1 MSLRRYTLRRIISS
15 IATFFVIAT
24 ILFFIFRQVASPVGL
39 HIGEG
44 MSPEQVAR
52 VEESFGIHDPLYVQY
67 FNYLQNIVTADFG
80 QSFYYGGDVGNLVFT
95 RLVNSLFLTI
105 PSIFL
110 AYFFG
115 VLGGVYI
122 GWKRGEIQ
130 ERAGLT
136 TALLFRSTPRFW
148 LGLIL
153 LFFLGGWL
161 FPLTGMVS
169 AGTTYDSWWELF
181 LMPEFYHHLI
191 LPILSMTFYLMGL
204 PLLLMRTS
212 LFEVMNE
219 EFIDIVRAK
228 GATEWSVMYKHGA
241 RNALLPVTTAFG
253 VAIGFSFGGNVLVE
267 TVFSYPGVGRLMVDA
282 VFQGDY
288 PVAQYAFLIM
298 AAVIL
303 LMNLLVDIAYAYL
316 DPRVSHE

>member
-1 MSLRRYTLRRIISS
+1 M
-15 IATFFVIAT
+15 
-24 ILFFIFRQVASPVGL
+24 GL

-44 MSPEQVAR
+44 MTPEQVQ
-52 VEESFGIHDPLYVQY
+52 EIEQSFGIHDPLYIQY
-67 FNYLQNIVTADFG
+67 LNYLENIITANFG
-80 QSFYYGGDVGNLVFT
+80 RSFYYGAEVESLVFT
-95 RLVNSLFLTI
+95 RLVNSLFLTL

-110 AYFFG
+110 AYLFG

-122 GWKRGEIQ
+122 GWKRGELQ

-136 TALLFRSTPRFW
+136 MALLFRSTPRFW

-153 LFFLGGWL
+153 LFFFGGWI
-161 FPLTGMVS
+161 FPLTGMLPP
-169 AGTTYDSWWELF
+169 GTSYDSYFELIQ
-181 LMPEFYHHLI
+181 MPEFYRHLV

-219 EFIDIVRAK
+219 EFIDVVRAK
-228 GATEWSVMYKHGA
+228 GAGEWSVMYKHGA

-282 VFQGDY
+282 VFNGDY
-288 PVAQYAFLIM
+288 PVAQYSFLIM
-298 AAVIL
+298 AGMIL

-316 DPRVSHE
+316 DPRVAHD